1 MLDFYLKKIKLKKI
15 VNITSAHSR
24 NDGRIF
30 NKICK
35 SLSRNYSVTLICA
48 DGKGS
53 LSKEKIFIIDLGVF
67 RNRFFRFIGFIKF
80 YKKALKID
88 GDIYHLHDPDLI
100 LVGLMLIAKG
110 KKVIFDSHEDIAEEI
125 KEKYYIPII
134 FRNFISIVYKVFEKF
149 SLSKFDGIIA
159 ATPYI
164 KNKLIKINP
173 NTIDVLN
180 YPTLNRISS
189 KINKNKKV
197 RRKTFSIC
205 YIGSITKI
213 RGIFIL
219 VRALNLLKNKVTLNL
234 VGNFSPKSLVEE
246 LKLEKGWKYVNYL
259 GYLNKNFF
267 FNTFDNK
274 IGVMTLLSTP
284 NNENSIP
291 TKLFDYMLC
300 KIPVIS
306 SNIKFAETIIKKYQC
321 GIIYK
326 NNNPKSLAKK
336 IDYLIENYS
345 EAIRMGKNGYKAI
358 INDLNWKTEEKKLII
373 FYKSILKS

>member
-1 MLDFYLKKIKLKKI
+1 MKKI

-24 NDGRIF
+24 DDGRIF
-30 NKICK
+30 SKICK

-53 LSKEKIFIIDLGVF
+53 VLKEKIFIIDLGVF
-67 RNRFFRFIGFIKF
+67 RNRFFRFISFFKF
-80 YKKALKID
+80 YKKALKIN

-100 LVGLMLIAKG
+100 LLGLMLIAKG
-110 KKVIFDSHEDIAEEI
+110 KKVIFDSHEDIVEEI

-134 FRNFISIVYKVFEKF
+134 FRTFISIIYKVFEKF
-149 SLSKFDGIIA
+149 SLPKFDGIIA

-180 YPTLNRISS
+180 YPTLNRTLS
-189 KINKNKKV
+189 KIDKNKKV

-205 YIGSITKI
+205 YIGAITKI

-234 VGNFSPKSLVEE
+234 VGDFSPKSLVEE
-246 LKLEKGWKYVNYL
+246 LKLVKGWKYVNYL
-259 GYLNKNFF
+259 GYLEKEFF
-267 FNTFDNK
+267 FNKFDNK
-274 IGVMTLLSTP
+274 IGIMPFLSTP
-284 NNENSIP
+284 NYKHAIP
-291 TKLFDYMLC
+291 TKLFDYMIN

-306 SNIKFAETIIKKYQC
+306 SNLKYAETTLKKYQC

-326 NNNPKSLAKK
+326 NDDYKSLAKK

-345 EAIRMGKNGYKAI
+345 DAIRMGKNGYKAI